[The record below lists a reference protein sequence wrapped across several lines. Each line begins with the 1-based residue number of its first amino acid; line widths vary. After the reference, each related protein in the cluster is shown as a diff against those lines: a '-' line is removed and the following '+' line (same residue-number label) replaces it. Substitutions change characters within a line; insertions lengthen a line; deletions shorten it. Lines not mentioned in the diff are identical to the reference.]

1 MLGGLGPPGFERR
14 VLLAMCVLI
23 FANQLGFGAMVPSLP
38 LYAESFGVSA
48 TAIGMAVA
56 AFGAA
61 RFALSVPAGIVS
73 DAWGRRPGLA
83 IGAVLSTSGNVWSVF
98 ADAYPEFLV
107 ARFVAGGGAGMIVT
121 TGAIVLADITTP
133 SFRGRAM
140 SIYMGTFIFAVGIG
154 PLPGGLLATAYGL
167 SAPFW
172 FCAGA
177 SFLAGVIALLAV
189 GETRHLAHDK
199 APKDAPRM
207 PFFAQVRHLTGQI
220 GFVLVSGIA
229 LVHALTRTG
238 GLFNVVPVLGS
249 LRLNLSVAEIGT
261 GMAVGSVLGLLATY
275 PAGMVADRW
284 GRKAVIVPATLVT
297 AGAFLLFMMADGFL
311 VFAAACVIW
320 GIASSVGGAAPGAYA
335 ADSAPPGMN
344 ASAIG
349 IFRMIGDIG
358 YVVGPISL
366 GLMVDL
372 KGPEMALLLAAAL
385 LLAIGAAFAALA
397 PESYRVKD

>member
-1 MLGGLGPPGFERR
+1 M
-14 VLLAMCVLI
+14 
-23 FANQLGFGAMVPSLP
+23 
-38 LYAESFGVSA
+38 
-48 TAIGMAVA
+48 
-56 AFGAA
+56 
-61 RFALSVPAGIVS
+61 
-73 DAWGRRPGLA
+73 
-83 IGAVLSTSGNVWSVF
+83 
-98 ADAYPEFLV
+98 
-107 ARFVAGGGAGMIVT
+107 
-121 TGAIVLADITTP
+121 
-133 SFRGRAM
+133 
-140 SIYMGTFIFAVGIG
+140 
-154 PLPGGLLATAYGL
+154 
-167 SAPFW
+167 
-172 FCAGA
+172 
-177 SFLAGVIALLAV
+177 IALLAV

-320 GIASSVGGAAPGAYA
+320 GIASSVGGAAPAPMPPTALRGYERVRHRHLPDDRRHRICGRADLAWPDGGPQGAG
-335 ADSAPPGMN
+335 DG
-344 ASAIG
+344 ASA
-349 IFRMIGDIG
+349 RR
-358 YVVGPISL
+358 S
-366 GLMVDL
+366 
-372 KGPEMALLLAAAL
+372 
-385 LLAIGAAFAALA
+385 ALA
-397 PESYRVKD
+397 GHRRRLRGVGAGELPGQVERRRRDLGELRPDGVRMGAKLETGRKCGVARDAGWRGDDVHRSDGGIHRNPMQGRVGRTSASITRP